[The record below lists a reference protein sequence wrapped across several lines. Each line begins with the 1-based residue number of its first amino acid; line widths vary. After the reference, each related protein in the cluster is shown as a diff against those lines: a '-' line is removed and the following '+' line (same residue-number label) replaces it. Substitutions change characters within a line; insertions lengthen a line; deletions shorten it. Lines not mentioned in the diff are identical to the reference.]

1 MVEWAIYAEASVVK
15 YLARNTTVRPIAVCG
30 MTIASI
36 IIVILR
42 NHHSGAAAAAFTFVE
57 ALVAISLIGVGVATS
72 LTALLKVNSI
82 ACMARNATG
91 AQTFAQNEIDK
102 FLSYSPFN
110 PQKTNLTDGTPQIPR
125 DPNNYPPAYDLT
137 LGTHTY
143 TNVPIYKDPDNG
155 VVVTGT
161 ITTVISDVSQSYNSN
176 AIPMYQAVVTVTY
189 NYLNRTYTS
198 TASTLRVSDI

>member
-1 MVEWAIYAEASVVK
+1 MHNPSNGVLAE
-15 YLARNTTVRPIAVCG
+15 NG
-30 MTIASI
+30 MTLAFI
-36 IIVILR
+36 ITVILQNR
-42 NHHSGAAAAAFTFVE
+42 HSVTRAAAFTFVE
-57 ALVAISLIGVGVATS
+57 ALVAISLVSVGVATS

-110 PQKTNLTDGTPQIPR
+110 PQKTNPTDGTPQIPK
-125 DPNNYPPAYDLT
+125 DPNNSPPTYDLT

-155 VVVTGT
+155 IVVIGT
-161 ITTVISDVSQSYNSN
+161 ITTVISDVTQSYNGN
-176 AIPMYQAVVTVTY
+176 TIPMYQAAVTVTY

>member
-1 MVEWAIYAEASVVK
+1 MVGATASG
-15 YLARNTTVRPIAVCG
+15 G
-30 MTIASI
+30 MTIAFIITIIRSSI
-36 IIVILR
+36 
-42 NHHSGAAAAAFTFVE
+42 HSPPKVAAFTFVE
-57 ALVAISLIGVGVATS
+57 ALVAVSLIGVGVATS

-110 PQKTNLTDGTPQIPR
+110 PQKTNLSDGTSQIPK
-125 DPNNYPPAYDLT
+125 DPNNSPPAYDLT

-143 TNVPIYKDPDNG
+143 SNVPIYKDPDNG
-155 VVVTGT
+155 VVVNGT
-161 ITTVISDVSQSYNSN
+161 ITTVISDASQSYNGY

-189 NYLNRTYTS
+189 RYLNRTYTT

>member
-1 MVEWAIYAEASVVK
+1 
-15 YLARNTTVRPIAVCG
+15 
-30 MTIASI
+30 MTIALI
-36 IIVILR
+36 IIMIMR
-42 NHHSGAAAAAFTFVE
+42 SIHSRTAAAFTFVE
-57 ALVAISLIGVGVATS
+57 ALVAVSLIGLGVATS

-110 PQKTNLTDGTPQIPR
+110 PQKNNLSDGTPQIPK
-125 DPNNYPPAYDLT
+125 DPNNSPPAYDLT

-143 TNVPIYKDPDNG
+143 SNVPIYKDPDNG
-155 VVVTGT
+155 VVVNGT
-161 ITTVISDVSQSYNSN
+161 ITTVISDASQSYNGN
-176 AIPMYQAVVTVTY
+176 AIPMYRAVVTVTY
-189 NYLNRTYTS
+189 RYLNRTYTT

>member
-1 MVEWAIYAEASVVK
+1 MVGATASG
-15 YLARNTTVRPIAVCG
+15 G
-30 MTIASI
+30 MTIAFI
-36 IIVILR
+36 ITIIRSSL
-42 NHHSGAAAAAFTFVE
+42 HSPPKVAAFTFVE
-57 ALVAISLIGVGVATS
+57 ALVAVSLIGVGVATS

-110 PQKTNLTDGTPQIPR
+110 PQKTNLSDGTSQIPK
-125 DPNNYPPAYDLT
+125 DPNNSPPAYDLT

-143 TNVPIYKDPDNG
+143 SNVPIYKDPDNG
-155 VVVTGT
+155 VVVNGT
-161 ITTVISDVSQSYNSN
+161 ITTVISDASQSYNGN
-176 AIPMYQAVVTVTY
+176 VIPLYQAVVTVSY
-189 NYLNRTYTS
+189 RYLNRTYTT

>member
-1 MVEWAIYAEASVVK
+1 MT
-15 YLARNTTVRPIAVCG
+15 LAVIITMIVRSIHNRG
-30 MTIASI
+30 TI
-36 IIVILR
+36 
-42 NHHSGAAAAAFTFVE
+42 GAFTFVE
-57 ALVAISLIGVGVATS
+57 ALVAVSLIGIGVATS

-110 PQKTNLTDGTPQIPR
+110 PQKTNLTDGTPQIPK
-125 DPNNYPPAYDLT
+125 DPNNSPPAYDLT

-155 VVVTGT
+155 VVVTGA
-161 ITTVISDVSQSYNSN
+161 ITTVISDVSQSYNAN
-176 AIPMYQAVVTVTY
+176 TIPIYQAVVTVTY
-189 NYLNRTYTS
+189 RYLNRNYTT

>member
-1 MVEWAIYAEASVVK
+1 M
-15 YLARNTTVRPIAVCG
+15 
-30 MTIASI
+30 I
-36 IIVILR
+36 IR
-42 NHHSGAAAAAFTFVE
+42 NHHSRPAVAAFTFIE

-110 PQKTNLTDGTPQIPR
+110 PQKTNLSDGTPQIPK
-125 DPNNYPPAYDLT
+125 DPNNSPPAYDLT

-155 VVVTGT
+155 VVVSGT
-161 ITTVISDVSQSYNSN
+161 ITTTISDVSQSYNSN
-176 AIPMYQAVVTVTY
+176 TIPMYQAVVTVTY
-189 NYLNRTYTS
+189 RYLNRTYTT

>member
-1 MVEWAIYAEASVVK
+1 VSVQGPIIKCLTDNSVGR
-15 YLARNTTVRPIAVCG
+15 AVAGSGMAIAV
-30 MTIASI
+30 I
-36 IIVILR
+36 ITMIVR
-42 NHHSGAAAAAFTFVE
+42 NNHSRTAVAAFTFIE

-110 PQKTNLTDGTPQIPR
+110 PQKTNLSDGTPQIPK
-125 DPNNYPPAYDLT
+125 DPNNSPPAYDLT

-155 VVVTGT
+155 VVVSGT
-161 ITTVISDVSQSYNSN
+161 ITTAISDVSQSYNSN
-176 AIPMYQAVVTVTY
+176 TIPMYQAVVTVTY
-189 NYLNRTYTS
+189 RYLNRTYTT